1 MFSINLKDAYFQVPV
16 HLESRPYLWF
26 VVQGTVYQFRVL
38 CFGLST
44 ALQVF
49 TREFA
54 PFLEWAHRRRI
65 RLLHYLDD
73 WLVDMES
80 IPLLLQH

>member
-38 CFGLST
+38 CLSPCYRWEVFSGGNGLPG
-44 ALQVF
+44 ALQ
-49 TREFA
+49 
-54 PFLEWAHRRRI
+54 EWWI
-65 RLLHYLDD
+65 G
-73 WLVDMES
+73 
-80 IPLLLQH
+80 